1 MKQYILI
8 LILFACSLLTA
19 TTLQTFSCNS
29 STLQAH
35 FEGLRQ
41 EPVLLEEIDTE
52 VSETVNNAI
61 ITKTL
66 AFPFAE
72 AELQI
77 STMLWNVFDTQGNY
91 LYNEWKNIENAVS
104 LVHGF
109 TFREMRG
116 YTIRIETQIT
126 ENNIIRTLKELNF
139 TLMGYNPVQIPAS
152 LSPAFIDAYKALADN
167 FTESYLRDIPF
178 SRPKMLIITHSQLT
192 NYQNDFIA
200 WKKSLGFEVYTVN
213 KSDIGST
220 AQDIK
225 NYIAIHYQTYK
236 WDHLFLW
243 GDVTGT
249 YSIPTN
255 YITSPEYAENDA
267 DDNYY
272 TMLEGD
278 DYFPEMLVGRFSF
291 ANASEF
297 ITMTNKTILQSRL

>member
-19 TTLQTFSCNS
+19 TTLQTFYTNGSI
-29 STLQAH
+29 LQAH

-41 EPVLLEEIDTE
+41 QPVLPEEMDVE
-52 VSETVNNAI
+52 DSESANSAV

-66 AFPFAE
+66 AFPFEE
-72 AELQI
+72 ADLQI
-77 STMLWNVFDTQGNY
+77 SAMVWNVFDAEGNY
-91 LYNEWKNIENAVS
+91 LYNEQRHLENAVS
-104 LVHGF
+104 LVQGF

-139 TLMGYNPVQIPAS
+139 SLIGSYPLQIPAF

-167 FTESYLRDIPF
+167 FQDSYLRDIPF

-213 KSDIGST
+213 KSGYLPS
-220 AQDIK
+220 
-225 NYIAIHYQTYK
+225 
-236 WDHLFLW
+236 
-243 GDVTGT
+243 
-249 YSIPTN
+249 
-255 YITSPEYAENDA
+255 TSPVTSKIILLFIIRPINAI
-267 DDNYY
+267 
-272 TMLEGD
+272 
-278 DYFPEMLVGRFSF
+278 FSF
-291 ANASEF
+291 GVMLPELILYRLIILPLRNMRKMMQTIIIILCWKEM
-297 ITMTNKTILQSRL
+297 ITFPKCWWVDFPLPMPVNLLQ